1 MLNLAFK
8 ESGSSLD
15 DIISAL
21 IVDLE
26 KLRGQPFDRQASE
39 DQPVAGKSRL
49 RERVEPRLHQQRP
62 HPGREALTASRI
74 EQSIVD
80 AGLKRPRHR
89 RDQRRGRHGKDR
101 RLPRSASS
109 GPGPVESD
117 AEASAGIESL
127 ADSLARVCQAAGF
140 EVTGSSKSA
149 GTAEALSRAV

>member
-21 IVDLE
+21 IVELE
-26 KLRGQPFDRQASE
+26 KLRGQPFDRQASD
-39 DQPVAGKSRL
+39 DQPVAGKSSL
-49 RERVEPRLHQQRP
+49 RGRAEPRPHEQRP

-80 AGLKRPRHR
+80 AGLKRPRRR
-89 RDQRRGRHGKDR
+89 RDQRGGRHAKGQ
-101 RLPRSASS
+101 RLPRSASG
-109 GPGPVESD
+109 GPGQVESD
-117 AEASAGIESL
+117 LEASAAIESL

-149 GTAEALSRAV
+149 GTGEALSRAV